1 MIVIIVILNM
11 CYMTV
16 SQIGNRKKAVLES
29 FGIHLF
35 WKELVVHQVQLLK
48 LHYR

>member
-11 CYMTV
+11 YYMIV
-16 SQIGNRKKAVLES
+16 SQIGYRKKAVLES

-35 WKELVVHQVQLLK
+35 WKELVAHQVLLLK